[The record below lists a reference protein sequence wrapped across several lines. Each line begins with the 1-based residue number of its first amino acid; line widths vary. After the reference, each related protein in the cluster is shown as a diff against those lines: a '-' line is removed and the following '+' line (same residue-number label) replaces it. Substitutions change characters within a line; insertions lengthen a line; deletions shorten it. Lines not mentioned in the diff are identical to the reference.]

1 MPETKAS
8 VEAVQKACN
17 EFTDRFLPGVKPLV
31 VDGKKG
37 KATNTRIR
45 TCKFY
50 LGYGRSDVD
59 SKVTR
64 AFLTRLANPHRKTA
78 NPTRATGI
86 RRRAAYKA
94 RHALEGFKAT
104 VAPGVT
110 KFDGV
115 PCAVWIAKELARIR
129 GAGRWKGKLVSGWR
143 SPAYSRSLCIARC
156 GAPSCPGT
164 CAGAS
169 SNHSGSKYPAGACDV
184 SDYVTFE
191 KEAIRLKSP
200 LINRLDSRDP
210 VHFSVSGR

>member
-1 MPETKAS
+1 MPDTEPS
-8 VEAVQKACN
+8 VKEVQRACN
-17 EFTDRFLPGVKPLV
+17 RFTDKFLPGVAPLQ
-31 VDGKKG
+31 VDGVKG
-37 KATNTRIR
+37 RGTNTRIR
-45 TCKFY
+45 TCRYY
-50 LGYGRSDVD
+50 LGYGRRQIN

-64 AFLTRLANPHRKTA
+64 DFLTRLANPHRKTA

-94 RHALEGFKAT
+94 RRAVDNFRAT
-104 VAPGVT
+104 VAPNVT
-110 KFDGV
+110 RFDGV
-115 PCAVWIAKELARIR
+115 PCAIWIAKELARIR
-129 GAGRWKGKLVSGWR
+129 GAGRWKGSLVSGWR

-191 KEAIRLKSP
+191 KEAARLKSP

-210 VHFSVSGR
+210 VHFSTSGR